1 LLNANFMLN
10 NNELFYTDLPV
21 NNIPLSDLFEKT
33 DLFYNVPNNW
43 HVVVTDIKNSTQA
56 VKSGKHENVNLIAT
70 GSIVSVLNIAFKAN
84 ITVPFFFGGDGATF
98 IVPPAIIEQVMKA
111 LFVYKRNTLNNFE
124 LELRAGAV
132 SVAYIYEQGYQL
144 KICKYCFSETFP
156 IPVVLGNGL
165 SFAERT
171 IKGTENELPES
182 ADPEELDLTG
192 MQCRWDKIAPPSE
205 ADEVLSLLVVALQ
218 EDKQPEVFKKVMQ
231 HMDAIYGEPRIRQPI
246 SVPKLKFRTTFNRLE
261 KEMQL
266 RFGKLKFF
274 ELLRNWLVA
283 CYGYIYFSTQKGK
296 TYLNSLVEMSDTL
309 VIDGKI
315 NTVISGTAAQRIKLQ
330 EVLNGMEA
338 DGDLFYGFHVSNESV
353 MSCYVRDMVDSH
365 IHFVDGAE
373 GGYTK
378 AAGFVKQK
386 LSGLA
391 N

>member
-1 LLNANFMLN
+1 MPN
-10 NNELFYTDLPV
+10 NNELFYADLPV
-21 NNIPLSDLFEKT
+21 NNLPLIDLFEKT
-33 DLFYNVPNNW
+33 ELFYDVPHNW
-43 HVVVTDIKNSTQA
+43 HVVVTDIKNSTLA

-98 IVPPAIIEQVMKA
+98 IVPPTIIEQVMKA
-111 LFVYKRNTLNNFE
+111 LLIYKHNTFDNFE
-124 LELRAGAV
+124 LELRTGAV
-132 SVAYIYEQGYQL
+132 TAADIYEQGYLL
-144 KICKYCFSETFP
+144 KICKFCFSETFP

-165 SFAERT
+165 SFAERK
-171 IKGTENELPES
+171 IKGAES
-182 ADPEELDLTG
+182 EQPGSSIDPEEVDLTG
-192 MQCRWDKIAPPSE
+192 MQCRWDKIAPP
-205 ADEVLSLLVVALQ
+205 ADTDEVLSLLVVARQ
-218 EDKQPEVFKKVMQ
+218 EDKQPEVFKKVM
-231 HMDAIYGEPRIRQPI
+231 HHIDTIYGEPRKRQPI

-283 CYGYIYFSTQKGK
+283 CYGYIYFSTKKGK
-296 TYLNSLVEMSDTL
+296 TYLNRLVEMSDTL

-315 NTVISGTAAQRIKLQ
+315 NTIISGTAYQREQLQ
-330 EVLNGMEA
+330 EVLDKMEA
-338 DGDLFYGFHVSNESV
+338 NGELFYGFHVSNESV

-386 LSGLA
+386 LSGFTH
-391 N
+391 